1 MAEFK
6 VPLIIRGEVIED
18 YAVEFRDR
26 GNGGQTFVTPDV
38 RKVLHKLIATSP
50 LILEDLYT
58 ITFDEIC
65 DYLDE
70 LRQRLDLDTNP
81 YWRQA
86 FEISC
91 HFSNL
96 SRPVLEA
103 IYRNSP
109 NALARDNVRQLAE
122 MRIGVP
128 FLEGWVRSELRDGR
142 AIEVRAVGSRSVHV
156 IAGNVPV
163 VPIVTLLRGAITR
176 SDVIVKVPSNDPVT
190 MGALART
197 MIDMAP
203 NHPITRHLSVAYW
216 KGGDES
222 IEERLYQPQHIER
235 LVAWGGFASIK
246 HITKYL
252 QPGIDLIPL
261 EPKSSTTLIGKEAL
275 ADEKT
280 MREVARRVAADLG
293 GWDQEAC
300 VNARVMF
307 LESGTDEAGIALANR
322 FGQYVFQAVQELPRT
337 TSAGPVKFDPA
348 LKVELES
355 IAQQRDFYRIFTDK
369 GRTEKTGA
377 IIVSQ
382 GSEQVD
388 FPALLYGRVGNIVP
402 LDRIEDGLNSFSA
415 ATKAAGIY
423 PDSLRARLRDR
434 GALMGGQSFIP
445 IGYAISG
452 SAGGP
457 SDGIE
462 PERRMCRWVVDVCAD
477 PAVVAGPW
485 MHGEESAALQ
495 SRPSTRHVRASG
507 ED

>member
-6 VPLIIRGEVIED
+6 VPLIIRGEIIED

-26 GNGGQTFVTPDV
+26 ASGGHSFVTPSV
-38 RKVLHKLIATSP
+38 GKYLHQLIAKSP
-50 LILEDLYT
+50 MILEDLYT
-58 ITFDEIC
+58 ISFEEIC

-70 LRQRLDLDTNP
+70 LRQRLDLDTNA
-81 YWRQA
+81 YWREA
-86 FEISC
+86 FEVSC

-103 IYRNSP
+103 IFRRSP
-109 NALARDNVRQLAE
+109 NALARANVRHLAE
-122 MRIGVP
+122 ERIGIR
-128 FLEGWVRSELRDGR
+128 FLEGWVRTESHDGR

-163 VPIVTLLRGAITR
+163 VPISTLLRGAITR
-176 SDVIVKVPSNDPVT
+176 SDVIVKVPSNDPIT
-190 MGALART
+190 MGAIART
-197 MIDMAP
+197 MIEMAP
-203 NHPITRHLSVAYW
+203 HHPITRHLSVAYW

-222 IEERLYQPQHIER
+222 VEERIYQPQHIER

-246 HITKYL
+246 HITQYL

-275 ADEKT
+275 VDEAT
-280 MREVARRVAADLG
+280 MREVARRVAADVG
-293 GWDQEAC
+293 GYDQEAC
-300 VNARVMF
+300 TNARVMF
-307 LESGTDEAGIALANR
+307 LESGTDAAGIAQANR
-322 FGQYVFQAVQELPRT
+322 FGQFVFQAVQDLPRT
-337 TSAGPVKFDPA
+337 TSSGPVHFDPQLRA
-348 LKVELES
+348 ELES
-355 IAQQRDFYRIFTDK
+355 IAQQREFYRVFTVK
-369 GRTEKTGA
+369 GQIEKTGA

-382 GSEQVD
+382 ASEQVD
-388 FPALLYGRVGNIVP
+388 FPALLYGRVANIVP
-402 LDRIEDGLNSFSA
+402 VDQIESALDSFSA

-423 PDSLRARLRDR
+423 PDSLRTRLRDR

-445 IGYAISG
+445 IGYAISS

-477 PAVVAGPW
+477 PAVVPGPW
-485 MHGEESAALQ
+485 MHPEEIAA
-495 SRPSTRHVRASG
+495 RKAPDGRKDTN
-507 ED
+507 